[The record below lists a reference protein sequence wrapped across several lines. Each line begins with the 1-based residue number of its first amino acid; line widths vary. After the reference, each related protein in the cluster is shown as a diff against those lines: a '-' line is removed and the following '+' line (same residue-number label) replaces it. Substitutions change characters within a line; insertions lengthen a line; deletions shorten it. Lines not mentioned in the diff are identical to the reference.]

1 MKRTIKIN
9 KKKIGSL
16 CRKYGIRK
24 LALFGSVLRDD
35 FGPKSDVDVLV
46 EYKPG
51 QTIGFE
57 VFDIERELSRLFGG
71 RPVDLITEK
80 YLNPRLKSRVL
91 AAAEVQYAEG

>member
-9 KKKIGSL
+9 KKKIAGL

-24 LALFGSVLRDD
+24 LALFGSVVRED

-57 VFDIERELSRLFGG
+57 FFDIERELSGLFGG
-71 RPVDLITEK
+71 HPVDLVTEK
-80 YLNPRLKSRVL
+80 YLNPRLRSRVL
-91 AAAEVQYAEG
+91 ETAEIQYAEG